1 MKIHIICNDGSPLG
15 VVYKD
20 IWGENSRI
28 GVGGAESKLL
38 EMCKAWTD
46 AGHNL
51 VLYNDP
57 TRYDGSPFPQERLMH
72 FNPYEDRDIL
82 IIFRSPN
89 TRIENAKGK
98 KIWWSCDQ
106 RTVGDF
112 RDFATKVDKI
122 VTISPYHADF
132 FRIMYGIKNT
142 VTIDLPVIANDY
154 DESPHVD
161 KVPNSL
167 LFSSIPD
174 RGLNVLAEVIP
185 MLKGKVDVSVNI
197 TSGYSL
203 WTGGNDDMN
212 QQYRLKFG
220 RIPNV
225 TFHGA
230 VNRRELIRIQKMSQ
244 ILAYPCIYDELFC
257 IAVAEAQWVGAY
269 PMTSDYGALETT
281 NMGYKLP
288 GLPTDRAWQERYA
301 QDIIDL
307 FKQPDILAQR
317 QEEVK
322 ALARQRFDIMKILKR
337 WDKEVFNG

>member
-20 IWGENSRI
+20 IWGENGRV

-57 TRYDGSPFPQERLMH
+57 TRYDGSPFPQERLVH
-72 FNPYEDRDIL
+72 FNPYEDRDVL

-122 VTISPYHADF
+122 VTISPYHADY

-142 VTIDLPVIANDY
+142 VTIELPVIANDY
-154 DESPHVD
+154 EESP
-161 KVPNSL
+161 
-167 LFSSIPD
+167 
-174 RGLNVLAEVIP
+174 
-185 MLKGKVDVSVNI
+185 
-197 TSGYSL
+197 T
-203 WTGGNDDMN
+203 
-212 QQYRLKFG
+212 
-220 RIPNV
+220 
-225 TFHGA
+225 
-230 VNRRELIRIQKMSQ
+230 RR
-244 ILAYPCIYDELFC
+244 
-257 IAVAEAQWVGAY
+257 
-269 PMTSDYGALETT
+269 
-281 NMGYKLP
+281 
-288 GLPTDRAWQERYA
+288 
-301 QDIIDL
+301 
-307 FKQPDILAQR
+307 
-317 QEEVK
+317 
-322 ALARQRFDIMKILKR
+322 
-337 WDKEVFNG
+337 